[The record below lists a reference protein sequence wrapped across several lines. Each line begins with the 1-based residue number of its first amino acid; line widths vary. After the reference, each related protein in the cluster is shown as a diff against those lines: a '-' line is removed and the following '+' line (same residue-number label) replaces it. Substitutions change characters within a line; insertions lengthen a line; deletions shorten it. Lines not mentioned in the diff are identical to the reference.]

1 MKPELKCVH
10 CGTPWQR
17 AIPDL
22 RRKKRITWAQWNYSR
37 DGASWPYK
45 TYKAALLEPPPGL
58 YGGKPPKKNK
68 KVKQNAL
75 CKVVQENWDK
85 IPEGLRSQFEAL
97 GVPPAEPPPPP
108 DLPSLIK
115 EHLQSLPQDL
125 KAAVEKIVEPVKPEP
140 TLTTKLKQSVGTL
153 RQLADRKSAI
163 QAKADAVKAQYTSLL
178 QELKDV
184 QSKIESAQKE
194 LQQSTELYNQQ
205 LEKEKQASD
214 DTNVDPEELTPE
226 NIMTIMASVGVNATQ
241 LQIQDFAK
249 KLGKN
254 VTKRRKCG

>member
-1 MKPELKCVH
+1 M
-10 CGTPWQR
+10 
-17 AIPDL
+17 
-22 RRKKRITWAQWNYSR
+22 
-37 DGASWPYK
+37 
-45 TYKAALLEPPPGL
+45 
-58 YGGKPPKKNK
+58 
-68 KVKQNAL
+68 KQNAL

-85 IPEGLRSQFEAL
+85 IPEGLRTQFEAL

-153 RQLADRKSAI
+153 RQLSDRKSAI

-178 QELKDV
+178 QELKEV
-184 QSKIESAQKE
+184 QSKIEAAQKE

-214 DTNVDPEELTPE
+214 DSNVDPEELTPE
-226 NIMTIMASVGVNATQ
+226 NIMTIMATVGVNATHQ
-241 LQIQDFAK
+241 QIQDFAK
-249 KLGKN
+249 KLGEN